1 MSRLPALE
9 SSMTVKPQALRPPFF
24 PASTSLID
32 PPNYDGGI
40 PIRALEDGLR
50 CIISPWEMMDIGD
63 EVQLYWQNLTSPVAT
78 KTIQLDD
85 EVDKPVVLRVPK
97 SQVLDGDARPVFY
110 RVIRRNQAP
119 EDSEPKLTYLV
130 KTTRPGGYDDN
141 PEPGHSGFQY
151 TFLTDISNGVDAG
164 MADLGV
170 QLRIEP
176 YEHMTAFD
184 RIVCR
189 WGSQEV
195 IHYPVT
201 QAQVNDPLNNPIVIT
216 FTREVIERAGDGSR
230 VVVTYQVIDCVG
242 NYPDERDS
250 WAPFSYVLV
259 DLGGNRL
266 DAPLVLMAGR
276 PTNNIDLD
284 QLGNDDVEVRVY
296 TNTTDFKVGDSL
308 RLTWTGTPAQGS
320 PIVVGPLLELVDA
333 VPFHYDFAIPNAAV
347 KAIAQGWATVSYVR
361 VRDGE
366 PDRPSKNASVNVQGD
381 ISRLPAPSVA
391 QAPGGT
397 LPSNSPYAT
406 IAVPYFEGRRTG
418 DLITIHCQG
427 RRPGGGETYYSIP
440 IIVSESDATN
450 PITRDLPGSQIAP
463 LDGGTLKL
471 YYVVANDDL
480 AVRSERES
488 LPLELN
494 VGVAAPDFNA
504 PQITEAEGDV
514 LLPENTPNGANVI
527 APFNVPSDTRAGDIV
542 GLRWVG
548 SVTGAHPL
556 YEIPLSNQTAGKP
569 VPFLVRAEHI
579 HPNLNGT
586 VTADYYRKRGAEMTR
601 FSRERVWRVG
611 GVELDLQPPSIR
623 QASGNSLNPVAA
635 KDLLTAVIPQGEL
648 LPDDLMSVTWTA
660 APGTS
665 PEGSYT
671 TPTRPISETG
681 LEIAL
686 PNSVLAYNLGKTVTM
701 TYSVTRGNTPAKTSA
716 PLTLNVLNIPAQSPE
731 LPTPIIDAASNGEL
745 DVTTLTG
752 NEPLYVTQWMF
763 QRPGQAVWLRYDGTD
778 TNGNATEEVVW
789 EGAPHHSDQGLV
801 IGAAYGWLQTLKDGS
816 VVRITFMVNF
826 DGVANEATAVKFP
839 MRTYT
844 VRSIELVV
852 PTITSVKGS
861 PSNVEIPDGDTTAE
875 TAVLLIGTASK
886 GQEVEIFDDTTSKDK
901 ARADAN
907 TGIWTLSIT
916 MLAEGAH
923 SYTAKALYGTGA
935 TSAARRLTVAEVDD
949 FKSAPETDLTTIG
962 QYVLSDKFRITLRAV
977 PFSSSSL
984 YVAPPRS
991 SFPYRKIAIF
1001 PYVPYQTTTTYLTY
1015 ELELRSGSAR
1025 RVGFWMRY
1033 GNLGSLDD
1041 HMYVYFLNSTGQTL
1055 HSQRHNYAQENHGRE
1070 LKFDSGMLNEIKT
1083 IRLSTT
1089 GQYMVGHFE
1098 ITR

>member
-78 KTIQLDD
+78 KTIQFDD

-97 SQVLDGDARPVFY
+97 SQVLDGDALPVFY

-151 TFLTDISNGVDAG
+151 TFLTDISNGIDAG
-164 MADLGV
+164 MADQGV

-201 QAQVNDPLNNPIVIT
+201 QAQVNDPVNNPIVIT

-266 DAPLVLMAGR
+266 DAPLVLMGGR
-276 PTNNIDLD
+276 PTNNIDLE

-296 TNTTDFKVGDSL
+296 TNTNDFKVGDSV

-320 PIVVGPLLELVDA
+320 PIVVGPLVELVDF
-333 VPFHYDFAIPNAAV
+333 VPFQLDFHIPNAAV

-366 PDRPSKNASVNVQGD
+366 PDRPSKNASVNVKGD

-406 IAVPYFEGRRTG
+406 ISVPYFEGRKPS

-427 RRPGGGETYYSIP
+427 LRPGGGETYYSIR
-440 IIVSESDATN
+440 IIVADSDGTA
-450 PITRDLPGSQIAP
+450 PISRDLPGSQIAP

-480 AVRSERES
+480 AARSERES

-504 PQITEAEGDV
+504 PEITEAEGDV
-514 LLPENTPNGANVI
+514 LLPENTPHGANVI

-548 SVTGAHPL
+548 SVTGAHPT
-556 YEIPLSNQTAGKP
+556 YELTLTNQTAGRP
-569 VPFLVRAEHI
+569 VPFLVREEHI
-579 HPNLNGT
+579 HPNVNGT
-586 VTADYYRKRGAEMTR
+586 VTVDYYRKRGAEMPR

-611 GVELDLQPPSIR
+611 EVEVELKPPFLVAPAVDPIDPWSYDNGVTVR
-623 QASGNSLNPVAA
+623 VEFLEALEGDQARLVDLNPLPEWPAFPLQAFNPNKRTNTLLSQAFLFAHHGRPLELRWNLNRKGQLVDRSPTVA
-635 KDLLTAVIPQGEL
+635 L
-648 LPDDLMSVTWTA
+648 
-660 APGTS
+660 
-665 PEGSYT
+665 
-671 TPTRPISETG
+671 
-681 LEIAL
+681 
-686 PNSVLAYNLGKTVTM
+686 SVLKIEDEDARLPMPVIN
-701 TYSVTRGNTPAKTSA
+701 GNTT
-716 PLTLNVLNIPAQSPE
+716 T
-731 LPTPIIDAASNGEL
+731 EL
-745 DVTTLTG
+745 DVTQLPPNAQLIVTPWPHVQ
-752 NEPLYVTQWMF
+752 NECL
-763 QRPGQAVWLRYDGTD
+763 WLDYEGTD
-778 TNGNATEEVVW
+778 HDGLPVMLPDLA
-789 EGAPHHSDQGLV
+789 GAPHTSPPGLTQAV
-801 IGAAYGWLQTLKDGS
+801 PVDWLKELKDGTTLT
-816 VVRITFMVNF
+816 VKLRVNF
-826 DGVANEATAVKFP
+826 DGVAIKATAVKFP
-839 MRTYT
+839 SRTY
-844 VRSIELVV
+844 
-852 PTITSVKGS
+852 SVKTNNSGFEDWEAEVPQRFEQNKPKTFSSGLTLRVIQNSTS
-861 PSNVEIPDGDTTAE
+861 PTYNVLLFHTSFLPEFGTTVLAADRASITRFEFNRLAKKAEISFGVVHAAGTTVKFCDNKGNILLTRNIPLTGDKGISVQSHQTPAHNISFIEVFVGAE
-875 TAVLLIGTASK
+875 TDG
-886 GQEVEIFDDTTSKDK
+886 
-901 ARADAN
+901 
-907 TGIWTLSIT
+907 GIWI
-916 MLAEGAH
+916 
-923 SYTAKALYGTGA
+923 
-935 TSAARRLTVAEVDD
+935 D
-949 FKSAPETDLTTIG
+949 
-962 QYVLSDKFRITLRAV
+962 
-977 PFSSSSL
+977 
-984 YVAPPRS
+984 
-991 SFPYRKIAIF
+991 
-1001 PYVPYQTTTTYLTY
+1001 
-1015 ELELRSGSAR
+1015 
-1025 RVGFWMRY
+1025 
-1033 GNLGSLDD
+1033 N
-1041 HMYVYFLNSTGQTL
+1041 
-1055 HSQRHNYAQENHGRE
+1055 
-1070 LKFDSGMLNEIKT
+1070 
-1083 IRLSTT
+1083 IRWES
-1089 GQYMVGHFE
+1089 
-1098 ITR
+1098 

>member
-1 MSRLPALE
+1 MTRLPALE
-9 SSMTVKPQALRPPFF
+9 SSMTIKPQALRPPYF
-24 PASTSLID
+24 PASTYLID

-40 PIRALEDGLR
+40 PIRALEAGLQ
-50 CIISPWEMMDIGD
+50 CIISPWDVMGIGD
-63 EVQLYWQNLTSPVAT
+63 EVRLYWQNLVSPVAT
-78 KTIQLDD
+78 KTIQFDD
-85 EVDKPVVLRVPK
+85 EVDKQVVLRVPK
-97 SQVLDGDARPVFY
+97 SQVLDGDALPVFY
-110 RVIRRNQAP
+110 RVIRRNQIE

-151 TFLTDISNGVDAG
+151 TFLTDISNGIDAG

-201 QAQVNDPLNNPIVIT
+201 QAQVDDPVNNPIVIT
-216 FTREVIERAGDGSR
+216 FTRDVIERAGDGLR

-266 DAPLVLMAGR
+266 DAPQVLMGDR

-296 TNTTDFKVGDSL
+296 TYTADFKVGDNL

-320 PIVVGPLLELVDA
+320 PIVVGPLVELVDA
-333 VPFHYDFAIPNAAV
+333 VPFHYDFIIPNAAV

-366 PDRPSKNASVNVQGD
+366 PDRPSKNTSVNVKGD

-406 IAVPYFEGRRTG
+406 ITVPYFAGRRTG

-427 RRPGGGETYYSIP
+427 RRPGGDETYYSIP

-450 PITRDLPGSQIAP
+450 PISRDLPGSQIAP

-471 YYVVANDDL
+471 YYIVANDNL
-480 AVRSERES
+480 AARSERES

-514 LLPENTPNGANVI
+514 LLPENTPHGANVI
-527 APFNVPSDTRAGDIV
+527 APFNVPGDTRAGDIV

-548 SVTGAHPL
+548 SITGAHPL

-579 HPNLNGT
+579 HPNVNGT
-586 VTADYYRKRGAEMTR
+586 VTVDYYRKRGVEITR

-611 GVELDLQPPSIR
+611 EVEVELKPPFLVAPAVDPIDPWSYANGVTVR
-623 QASGNSLNPVAA
+623 VEFLEALEGDQARLVDLNPLPESPAFPLQA
-635 KDLLTAVIPQGEL
+635 FNPNKRTNTLLSQAFLFAHHGRPLEL
-648 LPDDLMSVTWTA
+648 RWNLNRKGQLVDRSPTVELSVMKIED
-660 APGTS
+660 GDV
-665 PEGSYT
+665 
-671 TPTRPISETG
+671 R
-681 LEIAL
+681 
-686 PNSVLAYNLGKTVTM
+686 
-701 TYSVTRGNTPAKTSA
+701 
-716 PLTLNVLNIPAQSPE
+716 
-731 LPTPIIDAASNGEL
+731 LPTPQIDRMPGNEL
-745 DVTTLTG
+745 DVSQLMNTDRLQVAAWPHIPGERVSLIYEGTKKDDTPFYLEDLKGQPTTPPGLNRPAPVDHLKELKNGSLLTITLKASFSG
-752 NEPLYVTQWMF
+752 EEQIPNTVTFPVRTYSIKAKILSENFDNAPAQIITEGQQIDLPSMKITF
-763 QRPGQAVWLRYDGTD
+763 VSGAGKIGITRVPDAQSIPGQRYGQLLKMNYDGGHIIQNTRLD
-778 TNGNATEEVVW
+778 LKSSYNKISFWISWAFGEN
-789 EGAPHHSDQGLV
+789 SV
-801 IGAAYGWLQTLKDGS
+801 IFYNS
-816 VVRITFMVNF
+816 
-826 DGVANEATAVKFP
+826 ANQ
-839 MRTYT
+839 
-844 VRSIELVV
+844 
-852 PTITSVKGS
+852 
-861 PSNVEIPDGDTTAE
+861 
-875 TAVLLIGTASK
+875 LIGHRFLPFTDNNPRFF
-886 GQEVEIFDDTTSKDK
+886 EFEFNDM
-901 ARADAN
+901 ARVDF
-907 TGIWTLSIT
+907 
-916 MLAEGAH
+916 LAYEGM
-923 SYTAKALYGTGA
+923 
-935 TSAARRLTVAEVDD
+935 
-949 FKSAPETDLTTIG
+949 
-962 QYVLSDKFRITLRAV
+962 
-977 PFSSSSL
+977 
-984 YVAPPRS
+984 
-991 SFPYRKIAIF
+991 AI
-1001 PYVPYQTTTTYLTY
+1001 
-1015 ELELRSGSAR
+1015 
-1025 RVGFWMRY
+1025 
-1033 GNLGSLDD
+1033 D
-1041 HMYVYFLNSTGQTL
+1041 YF
-1055 HSQRHNYAQENHGRE
+1055 A
-1070 LKFDSGMLNEIKT
+1070 
-1083 IRLSTT
+1083 
-1089 GQYMVGHFE
+1089 FE
-1098 ITR
+1098 